1 MSLKLDRKIIKYAIT
16 GWIPASF
23 MTSQNEIRKE
33 MRLIIDLT
41 DHVEQFIFWK
51 KEKEKENQEVDGKNG

>member
-1 MSLKLDRKIIKYAIT
+1 
-16 GWIPASF
+16 
-23 MTSQNEIRKE
+23 

>member
-23 MTSQNEIRKE
+23 MTSQNEIKKINETDNRFNRPRRTIYFLKKRERK
-33 MRLIIDLT
+33 R
-41 DHVEQFIFWK
+41 K
-51 KEKEKENQEVDGKNG
+51 PGG